1 MKRFTFALALVL
13 ALQASSVAQQE
24 INTVSA
30 EQFAQLMDGLD
41 AYQLVDVRTVAEF
54 EDGRIQGAALY
65 DINNEQFENQISKLD
80 RNRPVLLYCRTG
92 KRSYRAAE
100 ILQEKGFRQII
111 NLEGGITAWEAKG
124 YDVQRDEQ

>member
-1 MKRFTFALALVL
+1 MKRFTLALALVL